1 MANNN
6 KVNPDTG
13 LFMSRKEMELQL
25 KLMTESRNFW
35 KAKYFETKKAKYF
48 ETKRERFNY
57 Y

>member
-35 KAKYFETKKAKYF
+35 KDM
-48 ETKRERFNY
+48 Y
-57 Y
+57 YDSEGNIIDSKLNEKG